1 LSDGNFVK
9 EPQKRLIGSQSWVV
23 SLLCCFL
30 SSILLFQSHVAEQ
43 PSHAELFA
51 QKRFWRGAPAVR
63 SPFFVWRTRAHS
75 QACIDGR
82 QSNPTFPASR
92 RLMAWHTLHAPAA
105 LCICVHAECV
115 RIGHTR
121 LAKFLHNE
129 APAEE
134 VCRGG
139 RW

>member
-1 LSDGNFVK
+1 MVL
-9 EPQKRLIGSQSWVV
+9 
-23 SLLCCFL
+23 LLCCFL
-30 SSILLFQSHVAEQ
+30 SPIRLFPIAYGGTAQ
-43 PSHAELFA
+43 PCRVVCA
-51 QKRFWRGAPAVR
+51 KRFWRGAPAVR
-63 SPFFVWRTRAHS
+63 SPFLFGEREHTAKHIDAGGNRIQRFLPAGGLWHGTHAH
-75 QACIDGR
+75 
-82 QSNPTFPASR
+82 ASR
-92 RLMAWHTLHAPAA
+92 RGSYMCTRK
-105 LCICVHAECV
+105 CV